1 MYNPGYIMI
10 DCKKLDLTKGETP
23 QTITGIYK
31 KLQDALA
38 AQKET
43 LACNCVWGATGPVTP
58 ISVLLTTPAGEGT
71 IVATSSTLQIWAT
84 SEDVVTII
92 NMAPA
97 AE

>member
-10 DCKKLDLTKGETP
+10 DCKGLDLTKGSTP

-31 KLQDALA
+31 RMQDARMA
-38 AQKET
+38 NKET
-43 LACNCVWGATGPVTP
+43 LACHCVWGDTGPVTP
-58 ISVLLTTPAGEGT
+58 ISVLLTTPAENT
-71 IVATSSTLQIWAT
+71 IVATASTLRVVVT
-84 SEDVVTII
+84 SEDVVTIV